1 MPENLKTLI
10 QNWRGNTAGGNQLQ
24 LLSKLRIGDALYNI
38 KDPAVEELAAQV
50 ETRLGAIESKTIRES
65 ALTKDASA
73 GKFATSVTQGTDGQV
88 SVTYSNVRDTALND
102 TAVDGQFITTV
113 SQGVDGQ
120 VSIARAG
127 VTAGQVGFTSTAGL
141 TSTNVAGA
149 LDELRAKDLAI
160 IGATTDGST
169 AITIYGS
176 RAYAKE
182 LVDQLAGEDWTAHAK
197 TVKEI
202 IQEIEGS
209 TTASAWTTTI
219 DKLNG
224 MSYVVEGV
232 TTAAT
237 SVVDYVEHKIAEAN
251 NTATNGI
258 TAAVQ
263 SLDATVG
270 STTIATGKHV
280 AVQVVETD
288 GILTSLTVTEDDI
301 AGASALAALDA
312 AAVKSVNGITGNT
325 VVLKGSDIALSE
337 ATATKLDAYVTN
349 LSANKANK
357 AAITSAVIQSF
368 NDPSYESA
376 TETLTLSTT
385 GVTAWVP
392 VSGQSL

>member
-160 IGATTDGST
+160 IGAT
-169 AITIYGS
+169 I
-176 RAYAKE
+176 
-182 LVDQLAGEDWTAHAK
+182 
-197 TVKEI
+197 
-202 IQEIEGS
+202 
-209 TTASAWTTTI
+209 
-219 DKLNG
+219 N
-224 MSYVVEGV
+224 
-232 TTAAT
+232 
-237 SVVDYVEHKIAEAN
+237 
-251 NTATNGI
+251 
-258 TAAVQ
+258 
-263 SLDATVG
+263 
-270 STTIATGKHV
+270 
-280 AVQVVETD
+280 
-288 GILTSLTVTEDDI
+288 
-301 AGASALAALDA
+301 
-312 AAVKSVNGITGNT
+312 
-325 VVLKGSDIALSE
+325 
-337 ATATKLDAYVTN
+337 
-349 LSANKANK
+349 
-357 AAITSAVIQSF
+357 
-368 NDPSYESA
+368 
-376 TETLTLSTT
+376 
-385 GVTAWVP
+385 
-392 VSGQSL
+392 